1 MILLSVQIVMGAEEQ
16 LIKKYPLRDD
26 SVLMTVLGSG
36 FQRQK
41 DRRAFWPH
49 GYEEPVGKSI
59 VSRY

>member
-16 LIKKYPLRDD
+16 LIKKYRLRDD

-41 DRRAFWPH
+41 DRRAF
-49 GYEEPVGKSI
+49 
-59 VSRY
+59 